1 MKINIYCIED
11 INGFKYVGSTKYSLS
26 HRLRGHK
33 ADKRRNNYYSS
44 SKLDFNNSKI
54 YLLEEC
60 ETSDRMK
67 KEKYW
72 INKID
77 CVNERKMNSDR
88 TTIHRNYARKNKD
101 KINKYNSECYLF
113 RSTKVINGCLEFI
126 KMLDEY

>member
-1 MKINIYCIED
+1 MEINIYCIED
-11 INGFKYVGSTKYSLS
+11 NNGLKYVGSTKYSLS
-26 HRLRGHK
+26 HRLYGHK
-33 ADKRRNNYYSS
+33 ADKRRNKYYSS
-44 SKLDFNNSKI
+44 SKLDFNNSVI
-54 YLLEEC
+54 YLLEVC

-77 CVNERKMNSDR
+77 CVNELKMNSDR
-88 TTIHRNYARKNKD
+88 TTIHRNYVRKNKD
-101 KINKYNSECYLF
+101 KMNNYNKEMYLF